1 MTSDKAMKFILK
13 SNIFVI
19 KLEMSAI
26 TKYFWSSLAEKGPSL
41 VPKFHLKVLLFAL
54 FQCWQGKQMNLED
67 KNYILYLITVSLSDT
82 VSCIKLI
89 IDAGEENNWKYKIY
103 FLKNAS
109 FFFILIG
116 LILFLFI
123 ISIFTFLTPLNS
135 NFIKSMYSLHPFD
148 FHLCSEKNNF

>member
-109 FFFILIG
+109 FSLYFDRFNTVPIY
-116 LILFLFI
+116 
-123 ISIFTFLTPLNS
+123 
-135 NFIKSMYSLHPFD
+135 NFYFYLSHPT
-148 FHLCSEKNNF
+148 